1 MAENKMALD
10 LENLSILVVD
20 DMKSMRLTIRKMLQ
34 NLNIG
39 LKLRFAENGKQGLE
53 VLRSARFDLA
63 IIDWNMPVMTGVAML
78 EEIRNDA
85 LLRDIPVIMITAEA
99 ERDIVSEVAET
110 EINGY
115 LLKPLTLDVL
125 DRTIKTV
132 IHRANNPD
140 PLTIHRRQA
149 RELEEKGEYTSAI
162 EQIKTAL
169 TYKPSA
175 SRLLRQLGL
184 LHFKI
189 KKSSIAEKCL
199 LKAISVN
206 KQDTISRVYLADY
219 YLKKNELQKA
229 GNYYLEILSLST
241 RYNDKA
247 FDIGKKLLKNNLRS
261 LALDIFSKVIAK
273 SKKKNIVR
281 EQIIEICL
289 SNNERNYPQA
299 LLEQGIKENPS
310 NYDMIYKAGL
320 LFSEA
325 GNLEKALKYFIQVD
339 HHVRGNV
346 DAKFQIAK
354 IYYMNQKILKADDY
368 LNQILRLDPS
378 NEEALALR
386 REL

>member
-1 MAENKMALD
+1 MSENGMALG

-20 DMKSMRLTIRKMLQ
+20 DMKSMRLTVRKMLQ

-39 LKLRFAENGKQGLE
+39 SKLRFAENGKQGLE
-53 VLRSARFDLA
+53 VLRGESFDLA

-125 DRTIKTV
+125 DRTIKVV

-140 PLTIHRRQA
+140 PLTFHRRQA
-149 RELEEKGEYTSAI
+149 RELEEKGEYKSAI

-189 KKSSIAEKCL
+189 KKSGIAEKCL

-206 KQDTISRVYLADY
+206 KQDIISRVYLADY

-229 GNYYLEILSLST
+229 GNYYLEILSLSI

-247 FDIGKKLLKNNLRS
+247 FDIGEKLLKNNLRS

-273 SKKKNIVR
+273 SKKKNAVR

-289 SNNERNYPQA
+289 SNNEREYPQA

-310 NYDMIYKAGL
+310 NYDMVYKAGL
-320 LFSEA
+320 LFAEA
-325 GNLEKALKYFIQVD
+325 GDNEKALKYFNKVD
-339 HHVRGNV
+339 RHLRGHV

-354 IYYMNQKILKADDY
+354 IHYMNQKILKADDY

-378 NEEALALR
+378 HKEALSLR

>member
-1 MAENKMALD
+1 MSENEMAVD
-10 LENLSILVVD
+10 FENLSILVVD
-20 DMKSMRLTIRKMLQ
+20 DMKSMRLTVRKMLQ
-34 NLNIG
+34 NLKIG

-53 VLRSARFDLA
+53 VLRSASFDLA
-63 IIDWNMPVMTGVAML
+63 IIDWNMPVMTGITML

-115 LLKPLTLDVL
+115 LLKPLTLEVL
-125 DRTIKTV
+125 DRTIKAV
-132 IHRANNPD
+132 IQKANNPD

-149 RELEEKGEYTSAI
+149 RELEEKGEYKLAI

-219 YLKKNELQKA
+219 YLKKNELERA
-229 GNYYLEILSLST
+229 GNYYLEILSLSI

-247 FDIGKKLLKNNLRS
+247 FDIGNKLLKNNLRS
-261 LALDIFSKVIAK
+261 LALDIFSKVISK
-273 SKKKNIVR
+273 SKKKNVVR

-289 SNNERNYPQA
+289 SNNELKYPQV

-310 NYDMIYKAGL
+310 NYDMVYKAGL
-320 LFSEA
+320 IFSET
-325 GNLEKALKYFIQVD
+325 GDLEKALKYFIQVD
-339 HHVRGNV
+339 RHVRGHV

-354 IYYMNQKILKADDY
+354 IYYMDQKILKADDY

-378 NEEALALR
+378 HEEALALR
-386 REL
+386 REI